1 MNNYILLIIIT
12 LAWGLLPFFQKVVLK
27 KLNSIEFYAFQNV
40 LSMIPISL
48 YIIYYFYNK
57 KEGIKNIYTLDKRDY
72 FYLFLVVV
80 AGLIGST
87 TLAQLLKQNDATY
100 VVPNVQPII
109 IVFTSLIG
117 YFYFQEQIETCHVL
131 GILLIVMGLFTINYS
146 KIISK

>member
-1 MNNYILLIIIT
+1 MDNYLLLLIIT

-27 KLNSIEFYAFQNV
+27 KLNSFEFYAFQNV

-48 YIIYYFYNK
+48 YMVYYFYTK
-57 KEGIKNIYTLDKRDY
+57 KEGVKNIYTLDQKEY

-87 TLAQLLKQNDATY
+87 TLAQLLKQNNATY
-100 VVPNVQPII
+100 VVPNVQPLI

-117 YFYFQEQIETCHVL
+117 YFYFQEHIETCHVL
-131 GILLIVMGLFTINYS
+131 GVILIIMGLLTINYS
-146 KIISK
+146 KFITV